1 MAGKDSDTSRR
12 QRKPAMSET
21 PDTGGAGRAA
31 RTPAHGPRQPGKP
44 AKPARPATLAR
55 SAEQA
60 APTPAEQR
68 RRRPPTRA
76 PTVPTTEQAAQ
87 PAQTTPPAADAT
99 QMVPAAEP
107 ESAETPEPVEVVEGA
122 LDADLAIPAI
132 PDKPLAA
139 LTTEERV
146 RDVSD
151 EGILA
156 DATESSELPPTAR
169 VIAVERSDDE
179 GALEEA
185 EEGTGAVL
193 LLDPAASTPGGRR
206 YRAAH
211 GNALG
216 ILIERHFLD
225 MASPC
230 RSYSDLERRSGISRE
245 ALSRYVTARPDRR
258 RSPTIDTLVA
268 IADAMHISVEAVCR
282 AAAAS
287 VKNVVPPPDEIE
299 RGREEVLG
307 TLTAALSDDQY
318 SAVVELLR
326 QMRPV
331 SDGLSRRE

>member
-1 MAGKDSDTSRR
+1 MASKDGDTSKRR
-12 QRKPAMSET
+12 RKPATSET
-21 PDTGGAGRAA
+21 PDTGGAEQA
-31 RTPAHGPRQPGKP
+31 THTTAHGSRQAAKP
-44 AKPARPATLAR
+44 AKPAKPAKSATPDH
-55 SAEQA
+55 SAEQT
-60 APTPAEQR
+60 APTPAKQR
-68 RRRPPTRA
+68 RQRPPTRMRA
-76 PTVPTTEQAAQ
+76 GQIEQPTETT
-87 PAQTTPPAADAT
+87 QT
-99 QMVPAAEP
+99 
-107 ESAETPEPVEVVEGA
+107 
-122 LDADLAIPAI
+122 IPAI
-132 PDKPLAA
+132 SDEPLAA
-139 LTTEERV
+139 LAAEEATLAEEQI
-146 RDVSD
+146 RDVTD

-156 DATESSELPPTAR
+156 DAAIGELPPTAR
-169 VIAVERSDDE
+169 VIQVEPIEDE
-179 GALEEA
+179 GVLEESGEVA
-185 EEGTGAVL
+185 GTVL

-225 MASPC
+225 PASPC

-307 TLTAALSDDQY
+307 TLTAALSDEQY

-331 SDGLSRRE
+331 SDGFSRRASSPDE

>member
-1 MAGKDSDTSRR
+1 MASKDDDTSRR
-12 QRKPAMSET
+12 RRKPATPET
-21 PDTGGAGRAA
+21 PTTNGAEQAA
-31 RTPAHGPRQPGKP
+31 RAPARGPRQQ
-44 AKPARPATLAR
+44 AKRTR

-60 APTPAEQR
+60 APPPAE
-68 RRRPPTRA
+68 RRPPTRA
-76 PTVPTTEQAAQ
+76 RARQAEQ
-87 PAQTTPPAADAT
+87 PAQTIPAMDETQAMPAESETTATPEVAGTAAAAETAEATLDTGLESTAAD
-99 QMVPAAEP
+99 E
-107 ESAETPEPVEVVEGA
+107 
-122 LDADLAIPAI
+122 
-132 PDKPLAA
+132 PLAA
-139 LTTEERV
+139 LAAEEASLAEETA
-146 RDVSD
+146 RDVAD
-151 EGILA
+151 EDILA
-156 DATESSELPPTAR
+156 DADVIGELPPTAR
-169 VIAVERSDDE
+169 VIVVEPSEDE
-179 GALEEA
+179 GALEAAGEEA
-185 EEGTGAVL
+185 GAAL

-216 ILIERHFLD
+216 ILIERHFLYP
-225 MASPC
+225 ASPC

-268 IADAMHISVEAVCR
+268 IADAMHISLEAVCR

-326 QMRPV
+326 QMRP
-331 SDGLSRRE
+331 SQTA

>member
-1 MAGKDSDTSRR
+1 MASKDSDTSKRR
-12 QRKPAMSET
+12 RKPATSEVA
-21 PDTGGAGRAA
+21 DTGGAERPA
-31 RTPAHGPRQPGKP
+31 RTPARGPRQPAKP
-44 AKPARPATLAR
+44 AKPAKPAAPAR
-55 SAEQA
+55 SAERA
-60 APTPAEQR
+60 AATPAEQQ

-76 PTVPTTEQAAQ
+76 RTEQPEQTEQPAPTTQ
-87 PAQTTPPAADAT
+87 
-99 QMVPAAEP
+99 
-107 ESAETPEPVEVVEGA
+107 VV
-122 LDADLAIPAI
+122 PAI
-132 PDKPLAA
+132 PDEPLAA
-139 LTTEERV
+139 IAAEEATLAEGQL
-146 RDVSD
+146 RDVTD

-156 DATESSELPPTAR
+156 DAAISELPPTAR
-169 VIAVERSDDE
+169 VIVVEPSEDE
-179 GALEEA
+179 SALEEA
-185 EEGTGAVL
+185 GEAL
-193 LLDPAASTPGGRR
+193 MLDPAASTPGGRR

-225 MASPC
+225 AASPC

-331 SDGLSRRE
+331 SDGYSRRE

>member
-1 MAGKDSDTSRR
+1 MASKDGDTSKRR
-12 QRKPAMSET
+12 RKPATSET
-21 PDTGGAGRAA
+21 PDTSGAEQAA
-31 RTPAHGPRQPGKP
+31 RTPARGPRQQTKRT
-44 AKPARPATLAR
+44 RP
-55 SAEQA
+55 AEQA
-60 APTPAEQR
+60 TPPPAER
-68 RRRPPTRA
+68 RRRPPA
-76 PTVPTTEQAAQ
+76 PARTGKAEQ
-87 PAQTTPPAADAT
+87 PAQTIPAMDETQAIPAASERT
-99 QMVPAAEP
+99 AASEVAGT
-107 ESAETPEPVEVVEGA
+107 AETDERVEVVETA
-122 LDADLAIPAI
+122 LDSDLASVAA
-132 PDKPLAA
+132 DEPLAA
-139 LTTEERV
+139 LGAEEAALAEETARGV
-146 RDVSD
+146 TD

-156 DATESSELPPTAR
+156 DADAIGELPPTAR
-169 VIAVERSDDE
+169 VIVVEPSEDE

-185 EEGTGAVL
+185 GEEGGAVL

-225 MASPC
+225 AASPC

>member
-1 MAGKDSDTSRR
+1 MASKDGDTSRR
-12 QRKPAMSET
+12 RRKPATPET
-21 PDTGGAGRAA
+21 PTTDGTEQAA
-31 RTPAHGPRQPGKP
+31 LPPARGPRQQ
-44 AKPARPATLAR
+44 AKRTR
-55 SAEQA
+55 SADQA
-60 APTPAEQR
+60 APTPAE

-76 PTVPTTEQAAQ
+76 RARQAEQ
-87 PAQTTPPAADAT
+87 PAQTIPAMDETQAILAESETTATPEVAGTAEAAEAVEATLDTGLESAAAD
-99 QMVPAAEP
+99 E
-107 ESAETPEPVEVVEGA
+107 
-122 LDADLAIPAI
+122 
-132 PDKPLAA
+132 PLAA
-139 LTTEERV
+139 LAAEEASLAEETARNAA
-146 RDVSD
+146 D
-151 EGILA
+151 EDILA
-156 DATESSELPPTAR
+156 DADVIGALPPTAR
-169 VIAVERSDDE
+169 MIVVEPSEDE
-179 GALEEA
+179 GTLEAAGEDA
-185 EEGTGAVL
+185 GAAL

-216 ILIERHFLD
+216 ILIERHFLYP
-225 MASPC
+225 ASPC

-268 IADAMHISVEAVCR
+268 IADAMHISLEAVCR

-326 QMRPV
+326 QMRP
-331 SDGLSRRE
+331 SQTA

>member
-1 MAGKDSDTSRR
+1 MASKDSDTSKRR
-12 QRKPAMSET
+12 RKPAASET
-21 PDTGGAGRAA
+21 PDTGGAEQAA
-31 RTPAHGPRQPGKP
+31 HTPARGPRQQ
-44 AKPARPATLAR
+44 AKRTR

-60 APTPAEQR
+60 APTPAER
-68 RRRPPTRA
+68 RRRPPARA
-76 PTVPTTEQAAQ
+76 RTGQAEQS
-87 PAQTTPPAADAT
+87 AQTIPAMDET
-99 QMVPAAEP
+99 QAIPA
-107 ESAETPEPVEVVEGA
+107 ESGSTVASEIAGTAETDERVEAVETA
-122 LDADLAIPAI
+122 LDADLASVAA
-132 PDKPLAA
+132 DEPLAA
-139 LTTEERV
+139 LAAEEAALAEEQI
-146 RDVSD
+146 RDVTD
-151 EGILA
+151 EGILT
-156 DATESSELPPTAR
+156 DAAAIGELPPTAR
-169 VIAVERSDDE
+169 VIVVEPSEDE
-179 GALEEA
+179 GTLEEA
-185 EEGTGAVL
+185 GEEAGAVL

-225 MASPC
+225 PASPC

>member
-1 MAGKDSDTSRR
+1 MASKDSDTSKRR
-12 QRKPAMSET
+12 RKPAT
-21 PDTGGAGRAA
+21 PEASDTGSAERAA
-31 RTPAHGPRQPGKP
+31 HTPARGPRQP
-44 AKPARPATLAR
+44 AKPATSAHR
-55 SAEQA
+55 AEQA

-68 RRRPPTRA
+68 RPRTRA
-76 PTVPTTEQAAQ
+76 PTAPTTEQTAQ

-107 ESAETPEPVEVVEGA
+107 ESAETPEPVEVVEAA
-122 LDADLAIPAI
+122 LDADQASAAA
-132 PDKPLAA
+132 DEPLAA
-139 LTTEERV
+139 LAAEERA
-146 RDVSD
+146 RDVTD

-156 DATESSELPPTAR
+156 DATESGELPPTAR
-169 VIAVERSDDE
+169 VIAVEPSEDE

-185 EEGTGAVL
+185 GEEASAVL

-225 MASPC
+225 SASPC

-268 IADAMHISVEAVCR
+268 IADAMHISLEAVCR